1 MANIES
7 IVRQINRKLA
17 PQFDEKLRDYLMT
30 QDKEWL
36 VEQITRLTLDSHS
49 LQEMDRRRA
58 QEAKARER
66 ADRISRLRGIA
77 LDQEKLR
84 EFLERY
90 AAHPRARFVDEGY
103 LRAGAPA
110 RGTALITDEFRTA
123 RGEALLVYAKDVLF
137 GLLFGDEG
145 MNVRFDRVARELLTL
160 TLPRS
165 KAGVLD
171 FMKATTELSAVGT
184 WQDPEGVSND
194 SRADNVLLE
203 VEYGEVPGEWIGH
216 GIVRTLS
223 LINNLEMNE
232 QVLYA
237 RMVDVEQSTL
247 IE

>member
-1 MANIES
+1 MPNIES
-7 IVRQINRKLA
+7 IVRQINQELA

-49 LQEMDRRRA
+49 LQEMDRRRMR
-58 QEAKARER
+58 ESRARER
-66 ADRISRLRGIA
+66 ADRISRLRDIA
-77 LDQEKLR
+77 LDREKLL
-84 EFLERY
+84 EFTERY
-90 AAHPRARFVDEGY
+90 AIHTRVHLVEEGY
-103 LRAGAPA
+103 LRASAPA
-110 RGTALITDEFRTA
+110 KGAGLITDEFRTV
-123 RGEALLVYAKDVLF
+123 RGAALLVHAKDVLF
-137 GLLFGDEG
+137 GLLFGDES
-145 MNVRFDRVARELLTL
+145 MNVHFERVAQELLTL

-165 KAGVLD
+165 KAGALD

-184 WQDPEGVSND
+184 WQDPKGVSDD

-216 GIVRTLS
+216 GIVRTLG
-223 LINNLEMNE
+223 LINNLEVNE
-232 QVLYA
+232 QVLYG